1 MVKVAELKK
10 LTQVHVE
17 LQGAPNCQNN
27 FEKEQNWRIYIYWFQ
42 NLPESY
48 YSNQKCVILAHG

>member
-1 MVKVAELKK
+1 MFVKMVKVAELKK

-27 FEKEQNWRIYIYWFQ
+27 FEKEQNWRIYIY
-42 NLPESY
+42 
-48 YSNQKCVILAHG
+48 